1 MRKKQAIPQRS
12 GFTIVELLIVI
23 VVIGILAAITI
34 VSFNGVTARAENM
47 KTISGVT
54 AYAKAFSMYAIE
66 NGSYPLA
73 SSYPC
78 LGSPVSGTCARV
90 VTVAGQCD
98 FSGQAS
104 VDTIF
109 DALLAKYLPSKPA
122 ISEQKMN
129 CGGSLYTGGYVNAN
143 SGNTKQL
150 GFAVYLNNTT
160 CPSSLGTAT
169 LNNTD
174 TSGNVRLCGYLMPN
188 L

>member
-1 MRKKQAIPQRS
+1 MRKKQAISQRS

-66 NGSYPLA
+66 NGSYPSA
-73 SSYPC
+73 PAYPC
-78 LGSPVSGTCARV
+78 LGSPVSGSCARV

-98 FSGQAS
+98 FSGQAG
-104 VDTIF
+104 VDTTF

-129 CGGSLYTGGYVNAN
+129 CGGSIYTGAYVNAN
-143 SGNTKQL
+143 STNTKQL
-150 GFAVYLNNTT
+150 SFVVYLNNVT
-160 CPSSLGTAT
+160 CPATAGTAT
-169 LNNTD
+169 LNSTD
-174 TSGNVRLCGYLMPN
+174 VSSNVRICAYNMPN

>member
-1 MRKKQAIPQRS
+1 MCKKQAISQRY

-47 KTISGVT
+47 KTISGAT
-54 AYAKAFSMYAIE
+54 AYAKAFSMYAID

-78 LGSPVSGTCARV
+78 LGAPASGNCARV

-104 VDTIF
+104 VDTAF
-109 DALLAKYLPSKPA
+109 DAQLSKYLPTKPS

-129 CGGSLYTGGYVNAN
+129 CGGSLYTGAYVNAN
-143 SGNTKQL
+143 PGNTKQL
-150 GFAVYLNNTT
+150 SFVVYLNNVT
-160 CPSSLGTAT
+160 CPASAGTAT
-169 LNNTD
+169 LNSTD
-174 TSGNVRLCGYLMPN
+174 ASSNVRICAYNMPN